1 MVLDRYILDGMS
13 DCYIMLIRVKCSPL
27 SMQRGRV
34 WLREKNQCGVIS
46 AITVTGAGGAS
57 GHQLHSVTMCYNDV
71 TLRNLCYY
79 GRHVGK
85 KSPWAG
91 LGLIEPGLGLHT
103 AQIFKFSQ
111 NSGTLQLG
119 SASLVPYFREAG
131 VRIQSQSLNKN
142 PVFMVVSVSHHSI
155 FKTQKIYIDG

>member
-1 MVLDRYILDGMS
+1 MVLDRWYILDGMS

-34 WLREKNQCGVIS
+34 WRREKNQCGVIS

-91 LGLIEPGLGLHT
+91 LGLIEPWLGLHT

-111 NSGTLQLG
+111 NR
-119 SASLVPYFREAG
+119 AD
-131 VRIQSQSLNKN
+131 NN
-142 PVFMVVSVSHHSI
+142 
-155 FKTQKIYIDG
+155 